1 MFSFLQTLMKR
12 SEHMTLQTTETL
24 SSFVLNYQ
32 RPKTLLLTL
41 QQEAGG
47 GGGGNEC
54 ISHPRT
60 AKLSLSSQD
69 STHLQTELSNTA
81 GKWQGPSLRKQHF
94 CIASSAGHAAPP
106 YKKRQRKAPLPINEK
121 KHHERFSPRQ
131 IARELLKAASESS
144 SLSFLYLPLDA
155 RS

>member
-47 GGGGNEC
+47 GGEM
-54 ISHPRT
+54 SAFPT
-60 AKLSLSSQD
+60 PE
-69 STHLQTELSNTA
+69 LQS
-81 GKWQGPSLRKQHF
+81 
-94 CIASSAGHAAPP
+94 
-106 YKKRQRKAPLPINEK
+106 
-121 KHHERFSPRQ
+121 
-131 IARELLKAASESS
+131 
-144 SLSFLYLPLDA
+144 
-155 RS
+155 